1 MTNFPSGFDDDTTLP
16 FVNDNL
22 TDIGGD
28 AINALRDA
36 VFAIEQ
42 NIGLGANGSTGSIAA
57 RLGVSINPDGSIK
70 PSAIASMGLVTLPI
84 TQDQI
89 ADFAQIPESKLR
101 LDHRTQDLFNY
112 INDLHNDI
120 NVSLGWISTT
130 GVKLDPH
137 LLGAVYRHTLDQ
149 IDVSADTNFFLKNK
163 FELLR
168 DNTNAYTLINDIN
181 NELLFHQFADGSP
194 IVGTRLI
201 ITNDGSTY
209 PSNYA
214 HTASG
219 IWLNTSRFAIIPQT
233 TQDLQSFADFIDN
246 SSILLYGTRIQNFY
260 SNGVSRVSRSSS
272 LINDGYGAPIVSETP
287 AIAYLLNIG
296 NNSSPFDNIDTGD
309 DIIEFKPTTSILASN
324 SFDEQFALVRP
335 GDIIRINYG
344 TIEVSFVIKEK
355 KYMHGA
361 TSTGP
366 KRFIVR
372 IAGKNLFYSPNATA
386 RIDRSLVNANKFG
399 VLGVAAA
406 NNAFSEIPSLIVG
419 SPRAAQ
425 ALGLGF
431 SPAEFDNTH
440 YNLYLALYPTGNPLD
455 GYTILPAIDVTGNQ
469 GATPGL
475 YTLDSIINS
484 TNAAFR
490 QVGYNYRFIAFSYQG
505 EFGIML
511 ADSYNNAGF
520 SILNAVVDDNGSFD
534 QTATQISFP
543 SNVVGVFSADGYAP
557 VDPLGFGINGS
568 GIASPAFRSSYGS
581 PEAAVQATKLF
592 IPLKRNNYYV
602 NGIEKEKLNLEI
614 DQILDLY
621 GDGYWMATVHSQ
633 TSFPGSPPTG
643 RVETTYRIPFDL
655 SSSGLKAGKT
665 LVVQSLGDGSQVDF
679 GRFIIKSVEFN
690 VCAPDIYTDIT
701 VYDAV
706 HATGIS
712 PEPTLSIGSTVAIYF
727 NSDSVSFNKETSTDF
742 ISYSP
747 FKRHFEVFINGDG
760 NTFTHERGRINLSGS
775 TMLVNDLAPPNG
787 LFGATEINKLDIV
800 KISPKLRGYQFGSV
814 TKITLNI
821 LSYDDTIGLFD
832 GYLCSY
838 DGANFT
844 HLGPV
849 VLGRKG
855 EITRFYD
862 ETYNDYIDIIFDV
875 NTTVSTFTNRVVDF
889 QLFPTLSLDD
899 EIMLIAT
906 CQLNDVTTSVSQI
919 RDERQFG
926 NTSEKDL
933 STSALDF
940 ISQGERLLH
949 GNGVVR
955 GFDLADTSA
964 NPNSNQI
971 FLKGGLCL
979 VNGKLIQVNDGTVI
993 VPPIKETYL
1002 STLYN
1007 INFLLCINDKSEYQL
1022 IPIVDFDVNASTP
1035 NNILRVFKAFN
1046 VINSQT
1052 YNMDS
1057 VTFSTGISNRKDLTA
1072 LYLVTSVVNSGPIF
1086 SLTVSDVRRFVNDAD
1101 LNHPLRLTGIGT
1113 QGNFHSVQSIMNW
1126 IKFNGQ
1132 FNGIAYLKGATGAF
1146 GTINGDINLNFASNV
1161 TFDGENNSTITF
1173 TGQVTLGGNIA
1184 FKNMTINFNGGVTI
1198 LPNIRN
1204 ISFQG
1209 CVINY
1214 NSNLTSPTSNHFSF
1228 NFTGCN
1234 LITFDDCI
1242 VNATYTQ
1249 PLTNSAVFKADTTT
1263 AFSMNDCLINVSFS
1277 ATPGITTPADVIW
1290 LTNSPNASIT
1300 LTNCFGNFNKFI
1312 NNSLSSGMELRNGT
1326 VQSSYD
1332 PSSGPD
1338 FGWDSR
1344 DVVNS
1349 GSGYIY
1355 ANVNGLL
1362 DGIIIDNMFFNY
1374 FPSTSSENRF
1384 SFINFELST
1393 TTASFTNSRI
1403 TDCKFS
1409 DLNTGV
1415 SLDGYRAAISIIN
1428 INAPGV
1434 FPTFQPFVYNV
1445 DITDNFCNKN
1455 QAIVISSK
1463 TASDGYSFDG
1473 YRMSFPGLCAVD
1485 VNVTQNVCGTI
1496 GYWITD
1502 GAKIINLPGNGSPFV
1517 DKSAGLN
1524 ISNNT
1529 CHYIASMTSRGQ
1541 YFRPS
1546 RRVFS
1551 GSFSNS
1557 LDFSDYNSGY
1567 VTISNNTANWI
1578 HTGIAYEEDSTL
1590 HIVDNTLTAY
1600 DLSYLG
1606 TGATVDLTQRKRY
1619 GDDVN
1624 GSFLSGL
1631 IQGYNFA
1638 IAVGSSVATFVPF
1651 GNDGP
1656 VIIRGNTTN
1665 AGYFYNSSITLNV
1678 YTYDGGFIYCQS
1690 SNNISSNVLRGIG
1703 STGTAIGILVGGI
1716 VNHVTQNRIYRFGN
1730 ALSAYVGFSNPD
1742 SPAWNYTL
1750 SRGIVADNF
1759 FDSPFVNVALTNENL
1774 FSLPANVT
1782 RWVIERNINQ
1792 TRYVSIPMT
1801 NSQMIITAGNADSF
1815 SGANF
1820 IWAEVDNTFLPST
1833 HTGDGY
1839 ITTALNAGVVQYK
1852 SNVVHFSSN
1861 NDHSHRVGWQENL
1874 DKYMPSGTRLVEV
1887 KMTVRTLSTT
1897 CNFDALSYVCMTLNQ
1912 YTDPVSALNLV
1923 FANPS
1928 STDSNI
1934 LNNVAISGP
1943 PPPAPTGT
1951 QTYATVN
1958 GSSINATSGGSVL
1971 PLDINTENINGTLT
1985 DISDQFISNL
1995 QGYVSFNRSFGI
2007 SLDIFLVKNGTPG
2020 QIDLYLSPIMI
2031 KYRW

>member
-1 MTNFPSGFDDDTTLP
+1 MTNFPSGLDDDTTLP
-16 FVNDNL
+16 FVNDNI
-22 TDIGGD
+22 TEIGGD

-57 RLGVSINPDGSIK
+57 RLGISINPDGTIK

-101 LDHRTQDLFNY
+101 LDHRTQDLYNY
-112 INDLHNDI
+112 IKDLSSDI

-168 DNTNAYTLINDIN
+168 NNTNAYTLINDIN

-194 IVGTRLI
+194 VIGTKLI

-233 TQDLQSFADFIDN
+233 AQDLQSFADFIDN

-260 SNGVSRVSRSSS
+260 SNGISRVSRSSS

-309 DIIEFKPTTSILASN
+309 DIIEFKPISSILSSN

-335 GDIIRINYG
+335 GDIIRVNYG
-344 TIEVSFVIKEK
+344 TIEVSFIIKEK
-355 KYMHGA
+355 KYMHGL
-361 TSTGP
+361 TSSSP
-366 KRFIVR
+366 KRFIIR
-372 IAGKNLFYSPNATA
+372 IAGKNLFYAPNATA
-386 RIDRSLVNANKFG
+386 RIDRSLVNGNKFG
-399 VLGVAAA
+399 VLGMAAA
-406 NNAFSEIPSLIVG
+406 NNAFSEIPSLIIG

-431 SPAEFDNTH
+431 DPAKFDNTH

-455 GYTILPAIDVTGNQ
+455 GYTILPSIDVTGNQ

-475 YTLDSIINS
+475 YTLDSIINT

-520 SILNAVVDDNGSFD
+520 SILNVVVDDNGSFD
-534 QTATQISFP
+534 QTATQLSFP
-543 SNVVGVFSADGYAP
+543 SNVVGVFSADGYTP

-568 GIASPAFRSSYGS
+568 GIASPSFRTSYGS
-581 PEAAVQATKLF
+581 PEAAIQATKLF

-602 NGIEKEKLNLEI
+602 NGVEKEKLSLEI

-621 GDGYWMATVHSQ
+621 GDGYWIATVHAE
-633 TSFPGSPPTG
+633 TSFPGAPPTG

-665 LVVQSLGDGSQVDF
+665 LVVQSLGDGTLVDF

-690 VCAPDIYTDIT
+690 VCAPNIYTDIT

-727 NSDSVSFNKETSTDF
+727 NSDSISFNKETSTDF

-747 FKRHFEVFINGDG
+747 FKRHFEVFINSDG

-775 TMLVNDLAPPNG
+775 TMLINDLAPPNG
-787 LFGATEINKLDIV
+787 LFGATEINKLDII

-838 DGANFT
+838 DGNNFT
-844 HLGPV
+844 HLGPIV
-849 VLGRKG
+849 IGRKG
-855 EITRFYD
+855 EVTRFYD
-862 ETYNDYIDIIFDV
+862 ETYNDYIDILFDV
-875 NTTVSTFTNRVVDF
+875 NTSISTFTNRLIDF

-906 CQLNDVTTSVSQI
+906 CQLNDVTNVVSQI
-919 RDERQFG
+919 KDERQFG

-955 GFDLADTSA
+955 GFDLASTSA

-979 VNGKLIQVNDGTVI
+979 VNGKLIQVNDETII

-1007 INFLLCINDKSEYQL
+1007 VNFLLCINDKAEYQL
-1022 IPIVDFDVNASTP
+1022 IPIVDYDVNASTP

-1052 YNMDS
+1052 YNLDS

-1086 SLTVSDVRRFVNDAD
+1086 NLTVSDVRRYVNDAD
-1101 LNHPLRLTGIGT
+1101 LNHPLRLTNIGT

-1146 GTINGDINLNFASNV
+1146 GTVNGDINLNFASNV
-1161 TFDGENNSTITF
+1161 TFDGENNSEVTF
-1173 TGQVTLGGNIA
+1173 TGAVTLGGNIA

-1198 LPNIRN
+1198 LPNVRN

-1234 LITFDDCI
+1234 LIVFNDCVI
-1242 VNATYTQ
+1242 NATYTQ
-1249 PLTNSAVFKADTTT
+1249 PLTNSALIKADTTT
-1263 AFSMNDCLINVSFS
+1263 AFSMYDCLINISFS

-1290 LTNSPNASIT
+1290 LVNSPSASII

-1312 NNSLSSGMELRNGT
+1312 NNSLSSGMQLKDGT
-1326 VQSSYD
+1326 VQSTYNPTSDSPYD
-1332 PSSGPD
+1332 T
-1338 FGWDSR
+1338 R

-1355 ANVNGLL
+1355 ANINGLL

-1374 FPSTSSENRF
+1374 FPSTASENRF

-1393 TTASFTNSRI
+1393 TTASLTNSRI

-1409 DLNTGV
+1409 DLNTGTT
-1415 SLDGYRAAISIIN
+1415 LDGYRAAISIIN

-1455 QAIVISSK
+1455 QAIIVTSQ

-1485 VNVTQNVCGTI
+1485 VNITKNVCGTI

-1524 ISNNT
+1524 ISENT

-1546 RRVFS
+1546 RRIS
-1551 GSFSNS
+1551 ASSS
-1557 LDFSDYNSGY
+1557 IDFSDYNSGY
-1567 VTISNNTANWI
+1567 VNISNNTANWI
-1578 HTGIAYEEDSTL
+1578 HTGIAYEEDAAL
-1590 HIVDNTLTAY
+1590 HIIDNTLTAY
-1600 DLSYLG
+1600 DLSYIG
-1606 TGATVDLTQRKRY
+1606 NGATIDLTQPRKRY
-1619 GDDVN
+1619 GDDLT

-1631 IQGYNFA
+1631 IPGYNMA
-1638 IAVGSSVATFVPF
+1638 IAVGSSLATFVPF
-1651 GNDGP
+1651 GNDAP

-1665 AGYFYNSSITLNV
+1665 AGYFYNNSLALNV

-1690 SNNISSNVLRGIG
+1690 SNNITQNILRGVG
-1703 STGTAIGILVGGI
+1703 STGVATGIQVGGI
-1716 VNHVTQNRIYRFGN
+1716 YNYIAQNRIYRFAN
-1730 ALSAYVGFSNPD
+1730 SLSGYIGFSSPD
-1742 SPAWNYTL
+1742 SPVWNYQL
-1750 SRGIVADNF
+1750 SRGIVVDNF
-1759 FDSPFVNVALTNENL
+1759 FDSPTINGVADNL
-1774 FSLPANVT
+1774 FSFPSNAT
-1782 RWVIERNINQ
+1782 RWTFERNINQ
-1792 TRYVSIPMT
+1792 TRYLSIPL
-1801 NSQMIITAGNADSF
+1801 NSSQFIILAGSADSF
-1815 SGANF
+1815 AGANY
-1820 IWAEVDNTFLPST
+1820 IWSQIDTAG
-1833 HTGDGY
+1833 TGDGY
-1839 ITTALNAGVVQYK
+1839 ITPAPNQGNIRYR
-1852 SNVVHFSSN
+1852 SNVLHFSIKSSN
-1861 NDHSHRVGWQENL
+1861 EHRFGWQDNL
-1874 DKYMPSGTRLVEV
+1874 DKYIPSGARLIEA

-1897 CNFDALSYVCMTLNQ
+1897 LHFDSLSFVALSLNQ
-1912 YTDPVSALNLV
+1912 YVSPTNALNIAFASPTSVDTNILNDSNQATIPPLDPVSNGTPL
-1923 FANPS
+1923 
-1928 STDSNI
+1928 
-1934 LNNVAISGP
+1934 
-1943 PPPAPTGT
+1943 AP
-1951 QTYATVN
+1951 YAVIN
-1958 GSSINATSGGSVL
+1958 GAAINATSGGSTL
-1971 PLDINTENINGTLT
+1971 ALDINTENINGTGS

-1995 QGYVSFNRSFGI
+1995 QGNGNLNRSFGL
-2007 SLDIFLVKNGTPG
+2007 SLDAFLVRSGGT
-2020 QIDLYLSPIMI
+2020 QIDLYFSPIMI